1 MSTLEQ
7 SPTPRLETLYMTK
20 KFTWLIAI
28 VSAMG
33 ALTLF
38 AQEGTTKA
46 AEGTLMLEKK
56 TYPLK
61 HALAYETT
69 IDNEPAIAVVLSGQP
84 VSSEKLKET
93 KEAKGGWGRRFQPAI
108 SKASL

>member
-1 MSTLEQ
+1 
-7 SPTPRLETLYMTK
+7 MTK
-20 KFTWLIAI
+20 KFTCLIAI
-28 VSAMG
+28 VSAVG

-46 AEGTLMLEKK
+46 AEGALMLEKK

-69 IDNEPAIAVVLSGQP
+69 IDNEPAIAVVLSGQT

-93 KEAKGGWGRRFQPAI
+93 KEEEMEGGECDFNRPYLKLDF
-108 SKASL
+108 KKT